1 MTYEVGQWVWYTPES
16 SEGQIVKISDLWGR
30 VSYQV
35 WLPTAF
41 RMQWCEQAHLI
52 PLGEQSNLKAEPFR
66 ISYLAAAT
74 KIAQILEGASSGEL
88 LISPM
93 QSNVIPLPHQI
104 AALKKVLSSSPPRY
118 MLADEV
124 GLGKTI
130 EAGLVLKE
138 LKLRGLAKRIL
149 IVVPKGLAKQW
160 QSEMRIHFNEEFQ
173 MINGDDI
180 PNLDRLFAS
189 EGGAWKIFDQ
199 VLVSLDS
206 IKPIDRRKGWT
217 KERVAA
223 YNKSRLENLV
233 QAGWDLIIIDEAHRI
248 GGSTEQVA
256 RYKLGK
262 VLSEVAPNLLL
273 LTATPH
279 QGKSDAFFRLL
290 NILDPQAF
298 PDETSVSKQ
307 TVERYLVRTEK
318 RNALDQEGHPLF
330 QSRSTSM
337 VPVSWGIGYDTHRQL
352 YEEVSE
358 YVREGYNKAIKNK
371 KPHIGF
377 LMVLIQRLVTSSTMA
392 VKTTLERRLE
402 VLKDIQDSE
411 PSALLNLFGEEVEE
425 LDGEEQQE
433 LLVVSPLAMSN
444 EIKTVEFLI
453 TLATRC
459 ANEREDAKTVALR
472 NLITQLEQ
480 QERDP
485 KLKVLVFTEFV
496 PTQAMLQTYFE
507 QRGFKV
513 AVINGSMGREER
525 QLAQDEFADDAR
537 LLISTDAGGEGLNL
551 QFAHIV
557 VNYDLP
563 WNPMKIEQRIGR
575 VDRIGQAKPVSAYN
589 FLLKDSVEYRV
600 IEVLEQK
607 LKIVAS
613 ELGVDKTSDVL
624 ESSDSSSRYQQAL
637 TMAIMNPMDFDN
649 TIDDAIND
657 IKTSN
662 MVGKEG
668 EELLSYIQMKPGYED
683 VRPIVESPLPLWT
696 ENLVLSYIKFQGGSV
711 AQSPKGL
718 TLNWPDGTIQ
728 RNVGFHHSD
737 RATTTLTTADE
748 QVMGLVRDIP
758 KMYSGTLVPR
768 INVPGLPDSVS
779 GLWGVFECRLHAGVP
794 TSFYTY
800 LRVPEPTSI
809 FLPIFLSKEGKQF
822 TPTAQRIWHLLA
834 LSNAEMI
841 QYLDADR
848 SIQAMSQMVQL
859 AEGMAENK
867 VEEYR
872 IRLEQLIDS
881 EVARLGALEEHQ
893 HEQIKKAGLKEVRNH
908 RQARLALFNE
918 EIQDEIKQARIF
930 YPELSC
936 MLLVSIGEQDD

>member
-1 MTYEVGQWVWYTPES
+1 
-16 SEGQIVKISDLWGR
+16 
-30 VSYQV
+30 
-35 WLPTAF
+35 
-41 RMQWCEQAHLI
+41 
-52 PLGEQSNLKAEPFR
+52 
-66 ISYLAAAT
+66 
-74 KIAQILEGASSGEL
+74 
-88 LISPM
+88 M

-248 GGSTEQVA
+248 KYEQVA

-330 QSRSTSM
+330 QSRSTSI

-402 VLKDIQDSE
+402 VLKDIQDGE

-433 LLVVSPLAMSN
+433 LLIVSPLAMSN

-575 VDRIGQAKPVSAYN
+575 VDRIGQTKPVSAYN

-637 TMAIMNPMDFDN
+637 TMAIMNPMDIDN

-657 IKTSN
+657 IKTAN

-668 EELLSYIQMKPGYED
+668 EEPLLY
-683 VRPIVESPLPLWT
+683 T
-696 ENLVLSYIKFQGGSV
+696 
-711 AQSPKGL
+711 
-718 TLNWPDGTIQ
+718 
-728 RNVGFHHSD
+728 
-737 RATTTLTTADE
+737 DE
-748 QVMGLVRDIP
+748 
-758 KMYSGTLVPR
+758 T
-768 INVPGLPDSVS
+768 
-779 GLWGVFECRLHAGVP
+779 
-794 TSFYTY
+794 
-800 LRVPEPTSI
+800 
-809 FLPIFLSKEGKQF
+809 
-822 TPTAQRIWHLLA
+822 
-834 LSNAEMI
+834 
-841 QYLDADR
+841 
-848 SIQAMSQMVQL
+848 
-859 AEGMAENK
+859 
-867 VEEYR
+867 
-872 IRLEQLIDS
+872 
-881 EVARLGALEEHQ
+881 
-893 HEQIKKAGLKEVRNH
+893 
-908 RQARLALFNE
+908 
-918 EIQDEIKQARIF
+918 
-930 YPELSC
+930 
-936 MLLVSIGEQDD
+936 